1 MFLLDVERPSI
12 EAPILKESPNIELD
26 LETLRLSLKS
36 SFDIWVLL
44 LVETIDLIAYL
55 LNVYE

>member
-1 MFLLDVERPSI
+1 MFLLDDERPSI
-12 EAPILKESPNIELD
+12 EAPILNESPKIELD